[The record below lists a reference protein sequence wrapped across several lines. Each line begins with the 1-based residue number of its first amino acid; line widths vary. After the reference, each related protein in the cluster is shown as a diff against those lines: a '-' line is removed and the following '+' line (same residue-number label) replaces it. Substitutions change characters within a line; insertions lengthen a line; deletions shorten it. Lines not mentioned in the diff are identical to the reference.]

1 MKEIL
6 YYLSKNEEFKNMKE
20 ESKTS
25 LKTLKTSG
33 SNSERLISGGVFIE
47 EGIIRGGRH
56 SGKKLF
62 LD

>member
-1 MKEIL
+1 MK
-6 YYLSKNEEFKNMKE
+6 
-20 ESKTS
+20 S